1 MFVLKQKFEK
11 RKSKKEIKTIMEKI
25 KKSKVVFIL
34 RQRYLKR

>member
-25 KKSKVVFIL
+25 KK
-34 RQRYLKR
+34 